1 MTQQQYIDAS
11 LSNSPALLLEQASEL
26 AIILDKT
33 QTPAEKALMLKQHEL
48 STIIE
53 YSQSTSRNIDF
64 LISTLGQLQLE
75 RQQINSQSLLVDN
88 QNMLQFAGILN
99 ILLSSLKTSINSI
112 ESSCKMITSSYC

>member
-26 AIILDKT
+26 AIIQDKT

-53 YSQSTSRNIDF
+53 YCQSTSRNIDF

-88 QNMLQFAGILN
+88 QNMLQFAGILS

>member
-1 MTQQQYIDAS
+1 MTQQQYIDAC
-11 LSNSPALLLEQASEL
+11 LSNSPALLLEQASEI
-26 AIILDKT
+26 AIIQDKT
-33 QTPAEKALMLKQHEL
+33 QTPAEKALVLKQHEL

-53 YSQSTSRNIDF
+53 YCQSTSRNIDF

-99 ILLSSLKTSINSI
+99 ILLSSLKNSINSI

>member
-26 AIILDKT
+26 AIIQDKT

-53 YSQSTSRNIDF
+53 YCQSTSRNIDF

-99 ILLSSLKTSINSI
+99 ILLSSLKNSINSI

>member
-11 LSNSPALLLEQASEL
+11 LSNSPALLLEQASEI
-26 AIILDKT
+26 AIIQDKT
-33 QTPAEKALMLKQHEL
+33 QTPTEKALMLKQHEL

-53 YSQSTSRNIDF
+53 YCQSTSRNVDF

>member
-1 MTQQQYIDAS
+1 MTRQQYIDAS

-26 AIILDKT
+26 AIIQDKT
-33 QTPAEKALMLKQHEL
+33 QTPAEKALVLKQHEL

-53 YSQSTSRNIDF
+53 YCQSTSRNIDF

-99 ILLSSLKTSINSI
+99 LMLSEMKKNIVAIKNNSESIVR
-112 ESSCKMITSSYC
+112 CYY

>member
-26 AIILDKT
+26 AIIQDKT
-33 QTPAEKALMLKQHEL
+33 QTPAEKALVLKQHEL

-53 YSQSTSRNIDF
+53 YCQSTSRNIDF

-88 QNMLQFAGILN
+88 QNMLQFAGILS

-112 ESSCKMITSSYC
+112 ESSCKMIIYNYT

>member
-11 LSNSPALLLEQASEL
+11 LSNSPALLFERASEL
-26 AIILDKT
+26 AIIQDKT
-33 QTPAEKALMLKQHEL
+33 QTLAEKALVLKQHEL

-53 YSQSTSRNIDF
+53 YCQSTSRNVDF

>member
-1 MTQQQYIDAS
+1 MTQQQYIDAC
-11 LSNSPALLLEQASEL
+11 LSNSTALLLEQASEI
-26 AIILDKT
+26 AIIQDKT
-33 QTPAEKALMLKQHEL
+33 QTPAEKALVLKQHEL

-53 YSQSTSRNIDF
+53 YCQSTSRNIDF

-99 ILLSSLKTSINSI
+99 ILLSSLKNSINSI

>member
-11 LSNSPALLLEQASEL
+11 LSNSPTLLLEQASEL
-26 AIILDKT
+26 AIIQDKN
-33 QTPAEKALMLKQHEL
+33 QTPAEKALVLKQHEL

-53 YSQSTSRNIDF
+53 YCQSTSRNIDF

-112 ESSCKMITSSYC
+112 ESSCKMIIYNYT

>member
-26 AIILDKT
+26 AIIQDKT
-33 QTPAEKALMLKQHEL
+33 QTPAEKALVLKQHEL

-53 YSQSTSRNIDF
+53 YCQSTSRNIDF

-75 RQQINSQSLLVDN
+75 RQQINSQNLLVDN
-88 QNMLQFAGILN
+88 QNMLQFAGILS

-112 ESSCKMITSSYC
+112 ESSCKMIIYNYT

>member
-1 MTQQQYIDAS
+1 MTQQQYIDAC
-11 LSNSPALLLEQASEL
+11 LSNSPALLLEQASEI
-26 AIILDKT
+26 AIIQDKT
-33 QTPAEKALMLKQHEL
+33 QTPAEKALVLKQHEL

-53 YSQSTSRNIDF
+53 YCQSTSRNIDF

-99 ILLSSLKTSINSI
+99 ILLSSLKNSINSI
-112 ESSCKMITSSYC
+112 ESSSKMIISSYC

>member
-26 AIILDKT
+26 AIIQDKT

-53 YSQSTSRNIDF
+53 YCQSTSRNIDF

-88 QNMLQFAGILN
+88 QNMLQFAGILS

-112 ESSCKMITSSYC
+112 ESSSKMIFSHNN

>member
-11 LSNSPALLLEQASEL
+11 LSNSPALLFEQACEL
-26 AIILDKT
+26 AIIQDKT

-53 YSQSTSRNIDF
+53 YCQSTSRNIDF

-112 ESSCKMITSSYC
+112 ESSSKMISSFYC

>member
-11 LSNSPALLLEQASEL
+11 LSNSLALLLEQASEL
-26 AIILDKT
+26 AIIQDKT
-33 QTPAEKALMLKQHEL
+33 QTPAEKALVLKQHEL

-53 YSQSTSRNIDF
+53 YCQSTSRNIDF

-99 ILLSSLKTSINSI
+99 ILLSSLKNSINSI

>member
-11 LSNSPALLLEQASEL
+11 LSNSPALLLEQASEI
-26 AIILDKT
+26 AIIQDKT
-33 QTPAEKALMLKQHEL
+33 QTPAEKALVLKQHEL

-53 YSQSTSRNIDF
+53 YCQSTSRNIDF

-112 ESSCKMITSSYC
+112 ESSSKMITSSYC

>member
-11 LSNSPALLLEQASEL
+11 LSNSPALLLEQASKL

-33 QTPAEKALMLKQHEL
+33 QTPAEKALVLKQHEL

-53 YSQSTSRNIDF
+53 YCQSTSRNIDF

-88 QNMLQFAGILN
+88 QNMLQFAGILS